1 MNWFL
6 MLHSHSFHFKKF
18 IFPSMRSQCLTLS
31 DPEFKTICT
40 YSPSLTT
47 EKCPWRRLL
56 PQDSSSNTQ
65 VLMHQKVTAAQQ
77 TANTTNKWLLSTKCL
92 IMQMSAVQPS
102 DNLMFSSWV
111 TEGKVC
117 SNYHKISSEPSLVV
131 FSFPKK
137 FEKPDT
143 PTALADIYLIMHLY
157 LFFFLTN
164 IDMLLLGCCSG
175 DTFLSTVDADL
186 ANSPLQ
192 TTIYVVSMFCVLTC
206 LEL

>member
-1 MNWFL
+1 M
-6 MLHSHSFHFKKF
+6 
-18 IFPSMRSQCLTLS
+18 
-31 DPEFKTICT
+31 
-40 YSPSLTT
+40 
-47 EKCPWRRLL
+47 
-56 PQDSSSNTQ
+56 
-65 VLMHQKVTAAQQ
+65 
-77 TANTTNKWLLSTKCL
+77 
-92 IMQMSAVQPS
+92 
-102 DNLMFSSWV
+102 
-111 TEGKVC
+111 
-117 SNYHKISSEPSLVV
+117 V

-143 PTALADIYLIMHLY
+143 PTALAGIYLMMHLY